1 MRYALLAFALL
12 AIPARSECGPITYNL
27 RDARF
32 FGGAPGPTR
41 ELNDSGSFTP
51 ATSETLATT
60 YSTGGANPVEFTGTA
75 STQGSPLELR
85 AANTVTAASAT
96 ALQYNASP
104 FGPTNIVTLVQSG
117 LQETGVFVTGG
128 TGVGYLLPHFE
139 IEGTFEDAHAS
150 AYGQLGICAGNNSC
164 ALTGLGNST
173 GGLQAVSTT
182 YTPAIGA
189 QTQFTFDV
197 PFTFFFFLSSGIS
210 SQMNGTL
217 GAGALEADFGLR
229 FLGFSV
235 VDINGN
241 DLRGVVVHSDLAPVP
256 EPASGALLLLG
267 FAALRRWARR

>member
-51 ATSETLATT
+51 PTSETLPTT

-85 AANTVTAASAT
+85 ATNTVTAESAT

-104 FGPTNIVTLVQSG
+104 FDPTNIVTLVQSG
-117 LQETGVFVTGG
+117 LQENGVFVTGAS
-128 TGVGYLLPHFE
+128 GVGYLLPHFE
-139 IEGTFEDAHAS
+139 IEGTFDDAHAS

-173 GGLQAVSTT
+173 GGVQALSTT
-182 YTPAIGA
+182 YTPNIGA

-210 SQMNGTL
+210 SQVNGTL
-217 GAGALEADFGLR
+217 QTGEVGADFRLR

-235 VDINGN
+235 VDVNGN
-241 DLRGVVVHSDLAPVP
+241 DIRGATVHSDLAPVP
-256 EPASGALLLLG
+256 EPATALMVLFG
-267 FAALRRWARR
+267 FAALRRRARR